1 MSDDYFP
8 ISDRG
13 RSVEQSGESS
23 SDGGG
28 YRFVFHGGQPPG
40 KKKSDVKKNK
50 IEPPVKL
57 ELSKENLGDE
67 LIQVHSEESVA
78 KKVHEFDQMIKDGEL
93 DDKLDLDDES
103 EQQKEKE

>member
-23 SDGGG
+23 SEGGG
-28 YRFVFHGGQPPG
+28 YRFVFHGGHRPA
-40 KKKSDVKKNK
+40 KKKKDDKKTV

-57 ELSKENLGDE
+57 VLSKENLGDE

-78 KKVHEFDQMIKDGEL
+78 KKVHELDQRIKDGEL
-93 DDKLDLDDES
+93 DDDSDPDAES
-103 EQQKEKE
+103 EQQNEKK